1 MDQDQIIKAL
11 RLIQRWLAD
20 GDFVMANL
28 DLKHLLNTI
37 DPTPPPGDQ
46 LFNDLAA
53 ALRPEIDF

>member
-1 MDQDQIIKAL
+1 MSQDQIIKAL

-37 DPTPPPGDQ
+37 DPDALENGEVPG
-46 LFNDLAA
+46 
-53 ALRPEIDF
+53 P

>member
-1 MDQDQIIKAL
+1 MNQDQIIKAL

-28 DLKHLLNTI
+28 DLKYLLNTI
-37 DPTPPPGDQ
+37 DPGPGDQ

-53 ALRPEIDF
+53 AVRPEIDF